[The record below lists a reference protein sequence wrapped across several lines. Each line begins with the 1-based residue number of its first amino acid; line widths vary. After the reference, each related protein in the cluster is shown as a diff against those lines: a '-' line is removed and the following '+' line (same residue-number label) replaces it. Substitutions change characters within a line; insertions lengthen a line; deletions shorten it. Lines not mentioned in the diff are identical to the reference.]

1 MSRFFVKMSKST
13 PLTELRTTS
22 IDAVDPKPLV
32 SDILKEIEHEQHGTP
47 DRRIVDS
54 SDPQHYAV
62 QQDQAMQ
69 YQVDANVQ
77 QPPQQQQLQQ
87 QQQQLQQQQLQ
98 QQQQQQQQKQQLL
111 QQDHQLQDQQAPEFQ
126 QGEPVSLSTEGQAVD
141 MDGIGSFQE
150 IPFDTTP
157 SKSLGQ
163 RIFEQAKD
171 PLLVILLS
179 ILLSVPAVST
189 ALYSLLSKLPG
200 GSSSMMPIVIRAL
213 LAGILFFSI
222 RKVL

>member
-87 QQQQLQQQQLQ
+87 QQQQLQQQQQ
-98 QQQQQQQQKQQLL
+98 QLEQQLL